1 MQVRIAKPGAGRG
14 LGRSLSPK
22 LHEARAV
29 ERATG
34 RTMEVNPRLAP
45 RLFVGSPRAMSLIGT
60 ELPSEDIRASVGDQ
74 RQTGL
79 IADTV
84 ESTRMTIAESNLAPV
99 DLIKRS
105 RTFRGSVQGSAPV
118 PQIGRPCGYA

>member
-1 MQVRIAKPGAGRG
+1 MGVYADIGDRLIERGFAAIPIIPGTKKPGFLHAGAWVGLSNWQKRFNRG
-14 LGRSLSPK
+14 
-22 LHEARAV
+22 V
-29 ERATG
+29 
-34 RTMEVNPRLAP
+34 
-45 RLFVGSPRAMSLIGT
+45 
-60 ELPSEDIRASVGDQ
+60 PSEDIRASVGDQ

-105 RTFRGSVQGSAPV
+105 RTFRGSVRGSAPV